1 MSDVLSQSEIDA
13 LLSAISTGEVNT
25 EELKTKNEKNIKTYD
40 FKRPSKFSKEQKST
54 IEMIHETFARLSG
67 TSLSTRTRSLVS
79 VNIASIDE
87 ITYEEFIRSVPT
99 PTFLSVFYVDA
110 FGASCALEI
119 NLPIVFTILD
129 RLLGGYGQPL
139 NKVRALTEI
148 EESIMRREVAR
159 LLNAL
164 KEAWSNIVQI
174 IPRLELIEFNPQ
186 FVQIAPPSEMTLLV
200 TFNVVMAESEGFM
213 NLIFPSTTLEPVMTK
228 LTTKSWLGS
237 KQGKESKEKTIKEI
251 VERVKKTP
259 IPLYVSLGEADIT
272 IKDLLMLEVGDV
284 VKLNTKVKDSLKIYL
299 GDKVKYLGIPGN
311 IGTHYGVKIEKAV
324 EDSEML
330 EKELIV

>member
-1 MSDVLSQSEIDA
+1 MSDVLSQNEIDA
-13 LLSAISTGEVNT
+13 LLNAISTGEVNT
-25 EELKTKNEKNIKTYD
+25 EELKTKNEKNIKVYD

-54 IEMIHETFARLSG
+54 IEMIHETFARLAG

-129 RLLGGYGQPL
+129 RLLGGPG
-139 NKVRALTEI
+139 NTIGKVRSLTEI

-200 TFNVVMAESEGFM
+200 TFNVAMSDSEGFM
-213 NLIFPSTTLEPVMTK
+213 NLVFPSTTLEPVMAK

-237 KQGKESKEKTIKEI
+237 KQEKESKERTIRDI

-259 IPLYVSLGEADIT
+259 IPLYVSLGETTIT
-272 IKDLLMLEVGDV
+272 LKELLMLEPGDV
-284 VKLNTKVKDSLKIYL
+284 IKLNSKVTDSLKVYL
-299 GDKVKYLGIPGN
+299 GNKVKYLGTAGN
-311 IGTHYGVKIEKAV
+311 IGKHYGVKIEKAI
-324 EDSEML
+324 EDSELL
-330 EKELIV
+330 EKELIL